1 MFSPCFNG
9 EFVQKLEGQELDLY
23 WNSYSCNVVKQ
34 ASEEDLLI
42 GSNTQLGDGVLLPT
56 SGGRTAAF

>member
-1 MFSPCFNG
+1 M
-9 EFVQKLEGQELDLY
+9 L
-23 WNSYSCNVVKQ
+23 VKQ

-42 GSNTQLGDGVLLPT
+42 GTNTQLGDGVLLPT